1 MPAAGS
7 GLFVGRE
14 RVLSQIVQGVL
25 ASQPQSFSLVGPKL
39 VGKSQLIK
47 YLADEEGPLLGD
59 ELAAQ
64 RPRAFEDG
72 SRVIV
77 TWVDCDWQDAQ
88 VNLIGWIYERLL
100 EQVRAEGDLPIH
112 WARVEAQPSAS
123 RRIWQLARDLK
134 EQDMRLV
141 LLLDNFDRVFESQ
154 LISADA
160 MDELRPLTFEMALLV
175 ATEQPLHDLDR
186 ELAASPLFN
195 VMTQLFLGLVEPHVA
210 RAWVLA
216 YAEEFPGVRE
226 LADELVAL
234 TGQHPFLLRRLG
246 EILIEVRQMLP
257 PDTGGQGGGALLLP
271 LLRLRLAEHGRLL
284 FETIWR
290 RLLQL
295 PARLQPQTVQALM
308 RRLAR
313 GGLPLA
319 EVPPEQASALN
330 WLINQ
335 AVVICCNLP
344 GQSGYQ
350 LFTPL
355 FTEFL
360 VRRLEQ
366 SERQAAEETAAA
378 QGAGPAA
385 GITTPSASAPPA
397 RGIDLDQFTKIEA
410 SLLRYFQAH
419 QSETVSTEQLLAE
432 VWKRPDATNRRVQ
445 EAIRRLRLHLEA
457 ANPPIGAIEN
467 DRGRGYR
474 FTPAGQ

>member
-1 MPAAGS
+1 MRDDMQMS
-7 GLFVGRE
+7 RKLFVGRE
-14 RVLSQIVQGVL
+14 RVVEQIVQGAL

-47 YLADEEGPLLGD
+47 YLADEEGPLLG
-59 ELAAQ
+59 ESQAAV
-64 RPRAFEDG
+64 RPPLYRDG

-77 TWVDCDWQDAQ
+77 TWIDCDWQDAQ
-88 VNLIGWIYERLL
+88 ANLIGWIYVRLQ
-100 EQVRAEGDLPIH
+100 EQVRSEGDLPVN
-112 WARVEAQPSAS
+112 WQRVEQQGADS
-123 RRIWQLARDLK
+123 RRIWQLARELKAQDL
-134 EQDMRLV
+134 RLV

-160 MDELRPLTFEMALLV
+160 MDELRPLTLEMSLLV

-195 VMTQLFLGLVEPHVA
+195 VMTQLFLGLLEPQVA
-210 RAWVLA
+210 LEWVIS
-216 YAEEFPGVRE
+216 YGDEFPIVAE
-226 LADELVAL
+226 LAPELVAL
-234 TGQHPFLLRRLG
+234 TGMHPFLLRRLG
-246 EILIEVRQMLP
+246 DILLEVRQMLP
-257 PDTGGQGGGALLLP
+257 RSVDAAMVLP

-284 FETIWR
+284 FETYWR
-290 RLLQL
+290 RLQTL
-295 PARLQPQTVQALM
+295 PPRLPGSAVQTVM

-319 EVPPEQASALN
+319 DVGSEQASALN

-335 AVVICCNLP
+335 AMVTCCTTEE
-344 GQSGYQ
+344 QTGYQ

-355 FTEFL
+355 FSEFL

-366 SERQAAEETAAA
+366 TER
-378 QGAGPAA
+378 AGREDL
-385 GITTPSASAPPA
+385 PPA
-397 RGIDLDQFTKIEA
+397 EIPALPTAGGRAGADLEQFTKTEA
-410 SLLRYFQAH
+410 SLLRYFQTH
-419 QSETVSTEQLLAE
+419 QNQTIPTEQLLTE

-457 ANPPIGAIEN
+457 AEPQIGMIEN

-474 FTPAGQ
+474 FIPASI

>member
-1 MPAAGS
+1 MQTNQK
-7 GLFVGRE
+7 LFVGRD
-14 RVLSQIVQGVL
+14 RVVSQIVQGVL
-25 ASQPQSFSLVGPKL
+25 AMQPQSFSLVGPKL
-39 VGKSQLIK
+39 VGKSQLVK
-47 YLADEEGPLLGD
+47 YLADEQGPLLGD
-59 ELAAQ
+59 DMAAQ
-64 RPRAFEDG
+64 RPAAYRDS

-77 TWVDCDWQDAQ
+77 TWIDCDWQDAQ
-88 VNLIGWIYERLL
+88 VNLIGWIYQRLR
-100 EQVRAEGDLPIH
+100 EQVHNEGNLPIS
-112 WARVEAQPSAS
+112 WQRIEAQPSDS

-195 VMTQLFLGLVEPHVA
+195 VMTQLFLGLLEPQVA
-210 RAWVLA
+210 RTWVLS
-216 YAEEFPGVRE
+216 YGDEFPIVHE

-257 PDTGGQGGGALLLP
+257 PGSGDGAMLLP
-271 LLRLRLAEHGRLL
+271 LVRLRLAEHGRLL

-290 RLLQL
+290 RLQHL
-295 PARLQPQTVQALM
+295 PARLQPAAVQALM

-313 GGLPLA
+313 GGLPLP
-319 EVPPEQASALN
+319 EVPIEQTSALN

-335 AVVICCNLP
+335 AVVTCCNMP
-344 GQSGYQ
+344 APSGYQ

-360 VRRLEQ
+360 ARRLEQ
-366 SERQAAEETAAA
+366 SERTAAEEAGISA
-378 QGAGPAA
+378 QGAKMPAA
-385 GITTPSASAPPA
+385 GEAPSEP
-397 RGIDLDQFTKIEA
+397 GVDLDQFTKIEA
-410 SLLRYFQAH
+410 SLLRYFQSH
-419 QSETVSTEQLLAE
+419 QNETVSTEQLLAD

-474 FTPAGQ
+474 FTPAGK

>member
-1 MPAAGS
+1 MQTSPK
-7 GLFVGRE
+7 LFVGRE
-14 RVLSQIVQGVL
+14 RAVSQIVQGVL
-25 ASQPQSFSLVGPKL
+25 AAQPQSFSLVGPKL

-47 YLADEEGPLLGD
+47 YLADAEGPLLGD
-59 ELAAQ
+59 EMAAL
-64 RPRAFEDG
+64 RPSAYRD
-72 SRVIV
+72 SSQVLV
-77 TWVDCDWQDAQ
+77 TWIDCDWQDAQ
-88 VNLIGWIYERLL
+88 VNLVGWIYQRLQD
-100 EQVRAEGDLPIH
+100 QVRSEGNLPLQWPRI
-112 WARVEAQPSAS
+112 EAQPSDS
-123 RRIWQLARDLK
+123 RRIWQMARELK
-134 EQDMRLV
+134 EQGLRLV

-154 LISADA
+154 LISADT

-210 RAWVLA
+210 RTWVLA
-216 YAEEFPGVRE
+216 YADEFPIVRQLVE
-226 LADELVAL
+226 ELVVL

-257 PDTGGQGGGALLLP
+257 PDTDDGALLLS

-284 FETIWR
+284 FETVWR
-290 RLLQL
+290 RLQQL
-295 PARLQPQTVQALM
+295 PLRLQPEAVQALM

-319 EVPPEQASALN
+319 DVPLEQTSALN

-335 AVVICCNLP
+335 AIVTCCNTP
-344 GQSGYQ
+344 AQSSYQ

-366 SERQAAEETAAA
+366 SERAAA
-378 QGAGPAA
+378 DESAA
-385 GITTPSASAPPA
+385 LPGASAQPLNSSHSPTSL
-397 RGIDLDQFTKIEA
+397 DLDQFTKIEA

-419 QSETVSTEQLLAE
+419 QNETIPTEQLLAE

-457 ANPPIGAIEN
+457 AHPAIGSIEN

-474 FTPAGQ
+474 FTPAGG

>member
-1 MPAAGS
+1 
-7 GLFVGRE
+7 
-14 RVLSQIVQGVL
+14 VL
-25 ASQPQSFSLVGPKL
+25 
-39 VGKSQLIK
+39 
-47 YLADEEGPLLGD
+47 
-59 ELAAQ
+59 
-64 RPRAFEDG
+64 
-72 SRVIV
+72 V

-88 VNLIGWIYERLL
+88 VNLIGWIYQQLE
-100 EQVRAEGDLPIH
+100 EQVRRSGSLPVN
-112 WARVEAQPSAS
+112 WQRVAAQPSDS
-123 RRIWQLARDLK
+123 RRIWQLARDLRD
-134 EQDMRLV
+134 EDMRLV
-141 LLLDNFDRVFESQ
+141 LLLDNFDRVFENQ
-154 LISADA
+154 LITADA
-160 MDELRPLTFEMALLV
+160 MDELRPLTLEMALLV

-195 VMTQLFLGLVEPHVA
+195 VMTQLFLGLLEPHVA

-216 YAEEFPGVRE
+216 YADEFPMVRE
-226 LADELVAL
+226 LADELVTL

-257 PDTGGQGGGALLLP
+257 PDAGDGAMLLP

-290 RLLQL
+290 RLQNL
-295 PARLQPQTVQALM
+295 PARLNSLAIAALM

-319 EVPPEQASALN
+319 DVPLEQAAALN

-335 AVVICCNLP
+335 AVVICCNTP
-344 GQSGYQ
+344 TQGTGQSGYQ

-360 VRRLEQ
+360 VRKLDQ
-366 SERQAAEETAAA
+366 NERQTAGEAAA
-378 QGAGPAA
+378 GPTEINAGTAPTNGPAL
-385 GITTPSASAPPA
+385 

-419 QSETVSTEQLLAE
+419 QNETVSTEQLLAD
-432 VWKRPDATNRRVQ
+432 VWKRPNATNRRVQ
-445 EAIRRLRLHLEA
+445 EAIRRLRLHLETA
-457 ANPPIGAIEN
+457 IPPIGAIEN

-474 FTPAGQ
+474 FIPAGQ

>member
-1 MPAAGS
+1 MQTS
-7 GLFVGRE
+7 RRLFVGRE
-14 RVLSQIVQGVL
+14 RVVSQIVQGVL
-25 ASQPQSFSLVGPKL
+25 ATPPQSFSLVGPKL
-39 VGKSQLIK
+39 VGKSQLVK
-47 YLADEEGPLLGD
+47 YLADEQGPLLSED
-59 ELAAQ
+59 AAAQ
-64 RPRAFEDG
+64 RPRTYQDG
-72 SRVIV
+72 NQVLV
-77 TWVDCDWQDAQ
+77 TWIDCDWQDAQ
-88 VNLIGWIYERLL
+88 ANLIGWIYERLQ
-100 EQVRAEGDLPIH
+100 EQVHGEGGLPIK
-112 WARVEAQPSAS
+112 WQRVEAQPSIS

-134 EQDMRLV
+134 EQDIRLV

-195 VMTQLFLGLVEPHVA
+195 VMTQLFLGLLEPNVA
-210 RAWVLA
+210 REWVLS
-216 YAEEFPGVRE
+216 YADEFPIARE

-257 PDTGGQGGGALLLP
+257 PDTGDGALLLP

-290 RLLQL
+290 RLQNL
-295 PARLQPQTVQALM
+295 PSRLQPAAVEALM

-319 EVPPEQASALN
+319 DVPMEQTSALN

-335 AVVICCNLP
+335 AVVTCCNTP
-344 GQSGYQ
+344 AQSGYQ

-366 SERQAAEETAAA
+366 SDRTAAEETAADH
-378 QGAGPAA
+378 GPSPAA
-385 GITTPSASAPPA
+385 GGGGSSAH
-397 RGIDLDQFTKIEA
+397 GMDLDQFTKIEA

-419 QSETVSTEQLLAE
+419 QHETVSTEQLLAE

-474 FTPAGQ
+474 FTPAGK

>member
-1 MPAAGS
+1 MN
-7 GLFVGRE
+7 
-14 RVLSQIVQGVL
+14 QIVQGVL
-25 ASQPQSFSLVGPKL
+25 ATPPQSFSLVGPKL
-39 VGKSQLIK
+39 VGKSQLVK
-47 YLADEEGPLLGD
+47 YLADEQGPLLSED
-59 ELAAQ
+59 AAAV
-64 RPRAFEDG
+64 RPRAFQD
-72 SRVIV
+72 SSQVLV
-77 TWVDCDWQDAQ
+77 TWIDCDWQDAQ
-88 VNLIGWIYERLL
+88 ANLIGWIYDRLQ
-100 EQVRAEGDLPIH
+100 EQVRSEGSLPIN
-112 WARVEAQPSAS
+112 WGRVEAQPSAS

-134 EQDMRLV
+134 EQGMRLV

-195 VMTQLFLGLVEPHVA
+195 VMTQLFLGLLEPNVA
-210 RAWVLA
+210 REWVLS
-216 YAEEFPGVRE
+216 YADEFPIVAD
-226 LADELVAL
+226 LADDLVAL

-257 PDTGGQGGGALLLP
+257 PGTGDGALLLP

-290 RLLQL
+290 RLQNL
-295 PARLQPQTVQALM
+295 PARLQPGAVQALM

-319 EVPPEQASALN
+319 DVPMEQTSALN

-335 AVVICCNLP
+335 AVVTCCNTP
-344 GQSGYQ
+344 AQSGYQ

-366 SERQAAEETAAA
+366 SERAAAEETAAA
-378 QGAGPAA
+378 TNGTQAATSTTSGAVHGV
-385 GITTPSASAPPA
+385 
-397 RGIDLDQFTKIEA
+397 DLDQFTKIEA

-419 QSETVSTEQLLAE
+419 QLETVSTEQLLAE

-474 FTPAGQ
+474 FIPAGQ

>member
-1 MPAAGS
+1 MQTS
-7 GLFVGRE
+7 RKLFVGRE
-14 RVLSQIVQGVL
+14 RVVSQIVQGVL
-25 ASQPQSFSLVGPKL
+25 ATPPQSFSLVGPKL
-39 VGKSQLIK
+39 VGKSQLVK
-47 YLADEEGPLLGD
+47 YLADEQGPLLGD
-59 ELAAQ
+59 DAAVQ
-64 RPRAFEDG
+64 RPAAYRDG

-77 TWVDCDWQDAQ
+77 TWIDCDWQDAQ
-88 VNLIGWIYERLL
+88 VNLISWIYERLQ
-100 EQVRAEGDLPIH
+100 EQVRGEGSLPIN
-112 WARVEAQPSAS
+112 WARVEAQPSES

-195 VMTQLFLGLVEPHVA
+195 VMTQLFLGLLEPNVA
-210 RAWVLA
+210 REWVLS
-216 YAEEFPGVRE
+216 YGDEFPIVRE
-226 LADELVAL
+226 LADDLVAL

-257 PDTGGQGGGALLLP
+257 PDAGDGAMLLP

-290 RLLQL
+290 RLQQL
-295 PARLQPQTVQALM
+295 PARLQPTAVQALM

-319 EVPPEQASALN
+319 DVPLEQTSALN

-335 AVVICCNLP
+335 AVVTCCNTP
-344 GQSGYQ
+344 PQSGYQ

-366 SERQAAEETAAA
+366 SERMAAEEASVPAH
-378 QGAGPAA
+378 GAPSPASGTGA
-385 GITTPSASAPPA
+385 NAP
-397 RGIDLDQFTKIEA
+397 GLDLDQFTKIEA
-410 SLLRYFQAH
+410 SLLRYFQTH
-419 QSETVSTEQLLAE
+419 QNETVSTEQLLTD

-457 ANPPIGAIEN
+457 ANSPIGVIEN

-474 FTPAGQ
+474 FTPAGK

>member
-1 MPAAGS
+1 MQTS
-7 GLFVGRE
+7 RKLFVGRE
-14 RVLSQIVQGVL
+14 RVVSEIVLGAL

-39 VGKSQLIK
+39 IGKSQLLK
-47 YLADEEGPLLGD
+47 YLADPEGPLLGE
-59 ELAAQ
+59 ELAAG
-64 RPRAFEDG
+64 RPRPFRDG
-72 SRVIV
+72 SRVLV

-88 VNLIGWIYERLL
+88 ANLIGWIYAQVA
-100 EQVRAEGDLPIH
+100 EQVRADGSLPVN
-112 WARVEAQPSAS
+112 WGRVEAQGSDS

-134 EQDMRLV
+134 EQEMRLV

-160 MDELRPLTFEMALLV
+160 MDELRPLTLEMSLLV

-195 VMTQLFLGLVEPHVA
+195 VMTQLFLGLLEPQVA
-210 RAWVLA
+210 REWVLS
-216 YAEEFPGVRE
+216 YAAQFPVVTQV
-226 LADELVAL
+226 ADELVTL
-234 TGQHPFLLRRLG
+234 TGMHPFLLRRLG
-246 EILIEVRQMLP
+246 EILLEVRQMLP
-257 PDTGGQGGGALLLP
+257 GDVDQALLLP

-284 FETIWR
+284 FETYWR
-290 RLLQL
+290 RLQAL
-295 PARLQPQTVQALM
+295 PARLSPAAVGALM

-335 AVVICCNLP
+335 AMVACCSGP
-344 GQSGYQ
+344 GQTGYQ

-360 VRRLEQ
+360 ARRLEQ
-366 SERQAAEETAAA
+366 SERAAPGDPPPADAPSVPLAA
-378 QGAGPAA
+378 GAGE
-385 GITTPSASAPPA
+385 
-397 RGIDLDQFTKIEA
+397 LEQFTKTEA

-419 QSETVSTEQLLAE
+419 QHQTVSTEQLLAE

-445 EAIRRLRLHLEA
+445 EAIRRLRLHLESA
-457 ANPPIGAIEN
+457 DPPIGAIEN

-474 FTPAGQ
+474 FIPA

>member
-1 MPAAGS
+1 MQTS
-7 GLFVGRE
+7 RRLFVGRE
-14 RVLSQIVQGVL
+14 RAVNQIVQGVL
-25 ASQPQSFSLVGPKL
+25 ATPPQSFSLVGPKL
-39 VGKSQLIK
+39 VGKSQLVK
-47 YLADEEGPLLGD
+47 YLADEQGPLLS
-59 ELAAQ
+59 EEAATQ
-64 RPRAFEDG
+64 RPRAYQDG
-72 SRVIV
+72 SQVLV
-77 TWVDCDWQDAQ
+77 TWIDCDWQDAQ
-88 VNLIGWIYERLL
+88 ANLVGWIYERLQ
-100 EQVRAEGDLPIH
+100 EQVRGEGSLPIK
-112 WARVEAQPSAS
+112 WQRVEAQPSDS

-134 EQDMRLV
+134 EQGIRLV

-195 VMTQLFLGLVEPHVA
+195 VMTQLFLGLLEPNVA
-210 RAWVLA
+210 REWVLS
-216 YAEEFPGVRE
+216 YADEFPIVAE
-226 LADELVAL
+226 LADDLVAL

-257 PDTGGQGGGALLLP
+257 PDAGDGALLLP

-290 RLLQL
+290 RLQNL
-295 PARLQPQTVQALM
+295 PVRLQPAAVQALM

-319 EVPPEQASALN
+319 DVPMEQTSALN

-335 AVVICCNLP
+335 AVVTCCNTP
-344 GQSGYQ
+344 AQSGYQ

-366 SERQAAEETAAA
+366 SERTAAEETAAA
-378 QGAGPAA
+378 AHAALPAA
-385 GITTPSASAPPA
+385 GSGGSN
-397 RGIDLDQFTKIEA
+397 GQGVDLDQFTKIEA

-419 QSETVSTEQLLAE
+419 QFETVSTEQLLTE

-474 FTPAGQ
+474 FTPAGK

>member
-1 MPAAGS
+1 MQTS
-7 GLFVGRE
+7 RRLFVGRE
-14 RVLSQIVQGVL
+14 RVVSQIVQGVL
-25 ASQPQSFSLVGPKL
+25 AAQPQSFSLVGPKL
-39 VGKSQLIK
+39 VGKSQLVK
-47 YLADEEGPLLGD
+47 YLADEQGPLLGD
-59 ELAAQ
+59 DTAAQ
-64 RPRAFEDG
+64 RPNAYRDS
-72 SRVIV
+72 SRVLV
-77 TWVDCDWQDAQ
+77 TWIDCDWQDAQ
-88 VNLIGWIYERLL
+88 VNLIGWIYQRLQ
-100 EQVRAEGDLPIH
+100 EQVRSEGSLPIN
-112 WARVEAQPSAS
+112 WQRVEAQPSDS
-123 RRIWQLARDLK
+123 RRIWQLARELR
-134 EQDMRLV
+134 EQDIRLV

-154 LISADA
+154 LISPDA

-195 VMTQLFLGLVEPHVA
+195 VMTQLFLGLLEPHVA
-210 RAWVLA
+210 HAWVLS
-216 YAEEFPGVRE
+216 YGDEFPIVRE

-257 PDTGGQGGGALLLP
+257 PDAGDGAMLLP

-290 RLLQL
+290 RLQQL
-295 PARLQPQTVQALM
+295 PSRLQPAAVQALM

-319 EVPPEQASALN
+319 DVPLEQTSALN

-335 AVVICCNLP
+335 AVVTCCNTP
-344 GQSGYQ
+344 AQSGYQ

-360 VRRLEQ
+360 ARRLEQ
-366 SERQAAEETAAA
+366 SERTAAEEAGTSAYAAPA
-378 QGAGPAA
+378 HAAGAGP
-385 GITTPSASAPPA
+385 GPS
-397 RGIDLDQFTKIEA
+397 GMDLDQFTKIEA
-410 SLLRYFQAH
+410 SLLRYFQTH
-419 QSETVSTEQLLAE
+419 QNETVSTQQLLAD
-432 VWKRPDATNRRVQ
+432 VWKRPDATDRRVQ
-445 EAIRRLRLHLEA
+445 EAIRRLRLHLDT

-474 FTPAGQ
+474 FTPTGR